1 MGALQNSALLA
12 GDLLNVGLLLY
23 SSTWRHSTLD
33 GLCGFPAPKPH
44 LLLASLHEV
53 TALETSGPHLT
64 DTHPHSLG
72 DQVLWPWLQNT
83 PPTCHLSH
91 CPYRHHPGSS
101 LQLWLSQAWLASPS
115 LDSLMARRSLRPLGD
130 LFFPHFCLSAVN
142 NHQGSVCSRT
152 SSLLEDV
159 QVCPQHPSAC
169 SPSPA
174 PEAGGSAYLAVLG
187 WRRLGTS

>member
-23 SSTWRHSTLD
+23 SSSWRHSTLD

-44 LLLASLHEV
+44 LLLSSLHEV
-53 TALETSGPHLT
+53 TALETSGSHLT

-101 LQLWLSQAWLASPS
+101 LQLWLSPGLAGVTISRLSHGQEVPQAPQGSFLPS
-115 LDSLMARRSLRPLGD
+115 LLSFCREQPSGVRLFSDFILARGRVGVPTACQRVLIQP
-130 LFFPHFCLSAVN
+130 
-142 NHQGSVCSRT
+142 
-152 SSLLEDV
+152 
-159 QVCPQHPSAC
+159 CP
-169 SPSPA
+169 
-174 PEAGGSAYLAVLG
+174 
-187 WRRLGTS
+187 